1 MQLWRHKHWNMTSLT
16 LFQHVLAILCNV
28 FKPLN
33 ALYLQHTLSTYAT
46 LTWAQKCNQLFLN
59 IARNSFTSKYKYDM
73 HKAKEDPHITSSDRG
88 ERGFVARFTFS
99 SYTIWRSK
107 LHYFR
112 QNYTTMKT
120 CLWITWNSNR
130 LLKGDSRSTAS
141 LGLITRFMRLI
152 ATVRRL
158 RHWNFHSLSFWLAIS
173 LLCDVSYV
181 TVNETFSW

>member
-130 LLKGDSRSTAS
+130 LLKGDSRQRRHSGS
-141 LGLITRFMRLI
+141 SRDLCWLI